1 MSWVHRVDEI
11 HLHNSLRFTKIPRE
25 TSALQKY
32 RESVKLVH
40 HKTCYRGSGN
50 FIDVYS
56 LSHINKY
63 RYKFWCFYKICRVL
77 HLPSSGRA
85 RQSMASSSHP
95 LSEVVIAPLL
105 ICSNVSICRCPS
117 SSTAIPQTMH
127 LDHTYNPWVELK
139 TSQITLA
146 NTVPL

>member
-1 MSWVHRVDEI
+1 MSWVHQVDEI
-11 HLHNSLRFTKIPRE
+11 HLHDSLRFTKIPRE

-56 LSHINKY
+56 LSRINKY
-63 RYKFWCFYKICRVL
+63 GYKFWCFYKICRVL

-95 LSEVVIAPLL
+95 FHQE
-105 ICSNVSICRCPS
+105 NQDF
-117 SSTAIPQTMH
+117 T
-127 LDHTYNPWVELK
+127 
-139 TSQITLA
+139 
-146 NTVPL
+146 